1 MIGQIAFALLLGV
14 AVFFF
19 ARRLGH
25 IRSNIKL
32 GRDLDRTDNRA
43 ARWRTMARVALG
55 QGKMVTRPVAG
66 IMHIIIYVG
75 FLIVNIELLEI
86 VLDGLSGHHRLF
98 AGSLSSVY
106 PFLINTFE
114 IIAFLVVISCVVFL
128 ARRWVMNIK
137 RFHNP
142 EMKGWPTRDATI
154 ILIWEMVL
162 MFCLFSM
169 NATDSILAARG
180 VDHYT
185 VAGPFAISQ
194 YLVPLY
200 EGIAD
205 NGTLVMLERAF
216 WWTHITGILGFL
228 VYVTYSKHFHII
240 LAFPNTWYS
249 NLAQKGRMTNMEAVT
264 NEVKLMMDPT
274 ADPYAA
280 PPADAAPPQRFG
292 AKDVQDLTWKNLM
305 DAYTCTECGRCTSS
319 CPANQTG
326 KKLSPRKIM
335 MDTRD
340 RLEVVGVN
348 IRANGEFQDDGK
360 ALLGDHIT
368 EEELWACTSCN
379 ACVEACPVNIDP
391 LSIIL
396 DMRRYLIMEESKS
409 PESITAM
416 FNNVENNGA
425 PWAFSAMDRD
435 KWREEL
441 NQA

>member
-1 MIGQIAFALLLGV
+1 MIGQIAFTLLLGV

-32 GRDLDRTDNRA
+32 GRDLNRTDNRA

-86 VLDGLSGHHRLF
+86 VLDGLTGHHRLF
-98 AGSLSSVY
+98 AGSLGNVY

-154 ILIWEMVL
+154 ILIWEVVL

-169 NATDSILAARG
+169 NATDSILAGRG
-180 VDHYT
+180 LDHYT

-194 YLVPLY
+194 FLVPLY
-200 EGIAD
+200 EGISD

-249 NLAQKGRMTNMEAVT
+249 NLTAKGRMTNMEAVT
-264 NEVKLMMDPT
+264 NEVKLMMDPA

-280 PPADAAPPQRFG
+280 PPADATPPQRFG

-305 DAYTCTECGRCTSS
+305 DAYTCTECGRCTSN

-340 RLEVVGVN
+340 RLEVVGIN
-348 IRANGEFQDDGK
+348 IRANGAYQDDGK
-360 ALLGDHIT
+360 ALHGDHI
-368 EEELWACTSCN
+368 S
-379 ACVEACPVNIDP
+379 
-391 LSIIL
+391 
-396 DMRRYLIMEESKS
+396 
-409 PESITAM
+409 
-416 FNNVENNGA
+416 
-425 PWAFSAMDRD
+425 
-435 KWREEL
+435 
-441 NQA
+441 